1 MTIRNLDGLFRPRSI
16 AVVGPSRL
24 PAPVLDRLLA
34 KLIAPPRAPR
44 TTLVA
49 LPPSEVAPALQR
61 LERPELLSQG
71 STDLAFYV
79 GTPENAPE
87 TIAALG
93 AHGCRVVVLLAAS
106 YDEWPP
112 ALASAALQAARRNM
126 VRIIG
131 PGSIGVQA
139 PGAGL
144 DGSLMGVAAPKGD
157 LGLISRS
164 GAIINA
170 TLAVASARGFGFSNI
185 VSLGQKTDVDVG
197 DLLDWMAA
205 DGRTRAILVHLETV
219 TYPAKFLSAARAAA
233 RTKPVIVIRAGAGG
247 RQLTTALTHAG
258 RLTDPDAVFAAALAR
273 AGVLAVADI
282 DEMLDAAETV
292 SRYRSSSGRGL
303 AVVANGRSL
312 GAIAADRLAYRRG
325 RLAVPEETTLEKL
338 APLVRPLARPANP
351 AILADDAAADHVGAA
366 VAAFLADHDTN
377 GVLTIVAPGAFSSTA
392 EAAEEIAKATEAHRK
407 RNLKAKPVLAV
418 VPDATPD
425 TRRRLSAAGVLVRD
439 GTGAA
444 IDSFL
449 HLSRYAEGQ
458 EQLMET
464 PPSMPDTLEF
474 DTGRARAI
482 VEGAQARGSDWL
494 SSAETSELLSI
505 YGVPLLS
512 SVTVADV
519 EAAVEA
525 ATRLFAEGARRL
537 VVKLEAPAISS
548 KTAVS
553 GLRTGLATPEEVRV
567 AAGILLRRV
576 DEDPILKPLV
586 SGLVIQPMA
595 DIAKGLELLAGIADD
610 PVYGPVVM
618 LARGGTGAEAIGD
631 RVVDLPPLDLALA
644 GRMLARTRLYS
655 RLLKDPKFAKVD
667 REPLIQI
674 LVKLSQMAVDL
685 EGIAELE
692 IDPLTVDSEGIRA
705 LDARTRVRPA
715 SARTGRGV
723 NPRLV
728 IRPYPRELERIVTLK
743 DGSHMFVR
751 PVRPEDEPVFKDL
764 FEHVSADDLRLRFFA
779 PVREFSHAFLA
790 RLTQLDYAR
799 AMEFAAFEVDTGT
812 LLGGVRL
819 HCDPDHGSGEYAVL
833 VRSDLKGKGLGW
845 VLMSLIIDY
854 ARADGINTITGE
866 VLREN
871 HPMLD
876 LCRSLGFVVHP
887 SPDDDA
893 VMEVVLDLTSPSEVL
908 KTAPGVSH

>member
-16 AVVGPSRL
+16 AVVGPSPL
-24 PAPVLDRLLA
+24 PPAVLDRLIA
-34 KLIAPPRAPR
+34 KLVAPPRAPR
-44 TTLVA
+44 TSLVG
-49 LPPSEVAPALQR
+49 LPQSEVAPALQR
-61 LERPELLSQG
+61 VDQPEHLAQG
-71 STDLAFYV
+71 SADLALYV
-79 GTPENAPE
+79 GVPEAAPA
-87 TIAALG
+87 TGAALG
-93 AHGCRVVVLLAAS
+93 AHGCRVVVLMAPS
-106 YDEWPP
+106 HDEWPQ
-112 ALASAALQAARRNM
+112 ALVRETLQAARKHM
-126 VRIIG
+126 VRLIG
-131 PGSIGVQA
+131 PGSLGVQA

-144 DGSLMGVAAPKGD
+144 DGSLMGLAAPKGD

-170 TLAVASARGFGFSNI
+170 TLAVAGARGFGFSNV

-233 RTKPVIVIRAGAGG
+233 RTKPVIVIRAGSGG
-247 RQLTTALTHAG
+247 RQSATALTHAG
-258 RLTDPDAVFAAALAR
+258 HMADPDAVFAAALAR
-273 AGVLAVADI
+273 AGVLSVSDI

-292 SRYRSSSGRGL
+292 SRYRASSGRRL

-325 RLAVPEETTLEKL
+325 RLAQPEEATLEKL
-338 APLVRPLARPANP
+338 AGLVRPLARPGNP
-351 AILADDAAADHVGAA
+351 AILADDAPADHVGAA
-366 VAAFLADHDTN
+366 VAAFLSDHDTD
-377 GVLTIVAPGAFSSTA
+377 GVLTIVAPGAFSSTDETA
-392 EAAEEIAKATEAHRK
+392 EAIARAAEANRK
-407 RNLKAKPVLAV
+407 RNLKPKPVLAV
-418 VPDATPD
+418 MLDAAPEA
-425 TRRRLSAAGVLVRD
+425 RRRLSAAGVLVRE
-439 GTGAA
+439 GSGAA

-474 DTGRARAI
+474 DTARARAI
-482 VEGAQARGSDWL
+482 VEAGQARGAEWL
-494 SSAETSELLSI
+494 TTEETAELLAI
-505 YGVPLLS
+505 YGVPLLP
-512 SVTVADV
+512 SVTVTDV
-519 EAAVEA
+519 EAAVAA

-548 KTAVS
+548 KTAIS

-576 DEDPILKPLV
+576 EEDPALKPLV

-610 PVYGPVVM
+610 AVYGPVVM
-618 LARGGTGAEAIGD
+618 LARGGTGAEAIAD
-631 RVVDLPPLDLALA
+631 RAVDLPPLDLALA

-655 RLLKDPKFAKVD
+655 RLLKDPKFASVD
-667 REPLIQI
+667 REPLMQI

-692 IDPLTVDSEGIRA
+692 IDPLMMSSEGIAA
-705 LDARTRVRPA
+705 LDARTRIRPA
-715 SARTGRGV
+715 IARTGRGV

-728 IRPYPRELERIVTLK
+728 IRPYPRELERIVSLK
-743 DGSHMFVR
+743 DGSHLFVR
-751 PVRPEDEPVFKDL
+751 PVRPEDEPAFKDL
-764 FEHVSADDLRLRFFA
+764 FEHVTADDLRLRFFA
-779 PVREFSHAFLA
+779 PVREFSHAFLS

-799 AMEFAAFEVDTGT
+799 AMAFAAFDGETGN

-876 LCRSLGFVVHP
+876 LCRSLGFTVHP

-893 VMEVVLDLTSPSEVL
+893 VMEVVLDLTSPTDAL
-908 KTAPGVSH
+908 KHAPGVA

>member
-1 MTIRNLDGLFRPRSI
+1 MTIRNLDALFRPRSI
-16 AVVGPSRL
+16 GVIGPSPL
-24 PAPVLDRLLA
+24 PQTVVDRLLA

-49 LPPSEVAPALQR
+49 LGPSAVAPALQH
-61 LERPELLSQG
+61 LDHPDQLAQG
-71 STDLAFYV
+71 GADLAFYL

-87 TIAALG
+87 TVAALG
-93 AHGCRVVVLLAAS
+93 ARGSRVVVLTAPS
-106 YDEWPP
+106 YDEWPA
-112 ALASAALQAARRNM
+112 ALVRETLQAARRHQ
-126 VRIIG
+126 VRLIG
-131 PGSIGVQA
+131 PGSLGVQA
-139 PGAGL
+139 PGVGL
-144 DGSLMGVAAPKGD
+144 DGSLTGLAAPKGD

-170 TLAVASARGFGFSNI
+170 TLAVAGARGFGFSAV

-219 TYPAKFLSAARAAA
+219 PYPAKFLPAARAAA
-233 RTKPVIVIRAGAGG
+233 RTKPVIVIRAGSGG
-247 RQLTTALTHAG
+247 RQSETALTHAG
-258 RLTDPDAVFAAALAR
+258 RLADPDAVFAAALAR
-273 AGVLAVADI
+273 AGVLSVTDI

-292 SRYRSSSGRGL
+292 SRYRSTSGRRL
-303 AVVANGRSL
+303 SVVANGRSL

-325 RLAVPEETTLEKL
+325 RLAQPEEATLEKL
-338 APLVRPLARPANP
+338 ASLVRPLARPANP

-366 VAAFLADHDTN
+366 VAAFLADHDTD
-377 GVLTIVAPGAFSSTA
+377 GVLTIVAPGAFSSTDESA
-392 EAAEEIAKATEAHRK
+392 EAIAKAAEANRK

-418 VPDATPD
+418 MLDAAPEA
-425 TRRRLSAAGVLVRD
+425 RRRLSAAGVLVRE

-474 DTGRARAI
+474 DTPRARAI
-482 VEGAQARGSDWL
+482 VEAGQARGSDWL
-494 SSAETSELLSI
+494 TTDETAELLSI
-505 YGVPLLS
+505 YGVPLLPS
-512 SVTVADV
+512 ITVTDV
-519 EAAVEA
+519 EAAVAA
-525 ATRLFAEGARRL
+525 ATRLFTEGARRL

-548 KTAVS
+548 KTAIS

-595 DIAKGLELLAGIADD
+595 DIAKGLELLAGSADN

-655 RLLKDPKFAKVD
+655 RLTRDPKFAAVD
-667 REPLIQI
+667 REPLLQI

-692 IDPLTVDSEGIRA
+692 IDPLTFSSDGIAA
-705 LDARTRVRPA
+705 LDARTRLRPA
-715 SARTGRGV
+715 AARSGRGV

-728 IRPYPRELERIVTLK
+728 IRPYPRELERIVSLK
-743 DGSHMFVR
+743 DGSHLFVR
-751 PVRPEDEPVFKDL
+751 PVRPEDEPAFKDL
-764 FEHVSADDLRLRFFA
+764 FEHVTQDDLRLRFFA

-799 AMEFAAFEVDTGT
+799 AMAFAAFEADTGT

-833 VRSDLKGKGLGW
+833 VRSDQKGKGLGW
-845 VLMSLIIDY
+845 VLMGLIIDY

-876 LCRSLGFVVHP
+876 LCRSLGFTVHP
-887 SPDDDA
+887 SPDDEA
-893 VMEVVLDLTSPSEVL
+893 VMEVVLDLTSPSEAL
-908 KTAPGVSH
+908 KSAPGVA